1 MITPTHRSMTINVQT
16 QKNLIFLILSLH
28 FSDYN
33 ANFHVV
39 NKENT
44 VIIYSCFCRCTF
56 SPSLLN
62 MCVISRFSLN
72 CSFAIPSKHFFKC
85 GCTRYGSFVSDKISS
100 ISSLDKKKNLIKT
113 FYCSTPCT
121 ENLNSNSNLKC
132 L

>member
-1 MITPTHRSMTINVQT
+1 MYKHKN
-16 QKNLIFLILSLH
+16 NLILLLH
-28 FSDYN
+28 FYDQN
-33 ANFHVV
+33 TNFHMLD
-39 NKENT
+39 KKNT
-44 VIIYSCFCRCTF
+44 VIIYFCFCQYISYCTF

-100 ISSLDKKKNLIKT
+100 ISSLDKKKNLIKNIL

-121 ENLNSNSNLKC
+121 ENLNFNSNLNC
-132 L
+132 LT